1 MERTTAHTVPL
12 VTIQHQTERKRS
24 DTLAWVSLFLFCA
37 MLSFLNF
44 FYQADHIVN
53 KYPYKPLKEADTQ
66 EEKENREGGSL
77 TMVRFMATIPHP
89 ASVH

>member
-1 MERTTAHTVPL
+1 
-12 VTIQHQTERKRS
+12 
-24 DTLAWVSLFLFCA
+24 

-66 EEKENREGGSL
+66 EEKENQEGGSL